1 MQRAN
6 KPKVSVYNLTN
17 KRKKKYK
24 LIQNQ
29 AILFNCCV
37 CPAYAGHTPKAFQI
51 VQKYKFGLQKL
62 IFGVLFFQR
71 VQVPYERIETPNR
84 QHVAR
89 WFIVRQALKE
99 AKRQNPVLTNR
110 NVIRGKLKRIS
121 VHSNATSKVYQNF
134 NLQMTQALEEGKS
147 IYQGRSWRLRVNRAK
162 KSAEVIVLEGKRDA
176 NRYRIGLTNKEGLNV
191 NLQEIRLGK
200 LSQPSLKVNYGQLK
214 RCKELLID
222 DLRTAEY
229 VTRTLGGVRGAL
241 RQFLAE
247 PSTRLCDRP
256 FFYFILFTFSSV
268 II

>member
-1 MQRAN
+1 
-6 KPKVSVYNLTN
+6 
-17 KRKKKYK
+17 
-24 LIQNQ
+24 
-29 AILFNCCV
+29 
-37 CPAYAGHTPKAFQI
+37 
-51 VQKYKFGLQKL
+51 
-62 IFGVLFFQR
+62 
-71 VQVPYERIETPNR
+71 
-84 QHVAR
+84 
-89 WFIVRQALKE
+89 
-99 AKRQNPVLTNR
+99 
-110 NVIRGKLKRIS
+110 
-121 VHSNATSKVYQNF
+121 
-134 NLQMTQALEEGKS
+134 MTQALEEGKS

-247 PSTRLCDRP
+247 PSTRLYDAVIGYFH
-256 FFYFILFTFSSV
+256 FFYHLPCITFSSAYCFFFRV
-268 II
+268 FR